1 MEGKEV
7 HSGVFQWKEYTR
19 LFHKKETG
27 TDSFL
32 STAEIPRGYRIST
45 QGSERGIEDGA

>member
-1 MEGKEV
+1 VEGKEV

-32 STAEIPRGYRIST
+32 RAAEIPRGSQISMEGRACGT
-45 QGSERGIEDGA
+45 EDRV

>member
-19 LFHKKETG
+19 LFHKTTG

-45 QGSERGIEDGA
+45 RGSEHGIEDGA